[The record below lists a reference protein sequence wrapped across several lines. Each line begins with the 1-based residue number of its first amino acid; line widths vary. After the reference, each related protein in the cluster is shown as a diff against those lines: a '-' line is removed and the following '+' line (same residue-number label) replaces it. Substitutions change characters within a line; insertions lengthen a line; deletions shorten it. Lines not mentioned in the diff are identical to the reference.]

1 MASYAP
7 SNLSTMIFKIGLRRY
22 CAGRARVQC
31 TNDGDKLQVA
41 AGASRAHGALIARD
55 HPACLSSPYRG
66 LSTLCP
72 TRTKAQKGLACGWGE
87 RRAGS
92 FMPAPQKKNYLGRSV
107 ILRGV
112 CTCAPSLKVVT
123 NLDRDTAGSRAE
135 TKPERESERE
145 RGAECEKE
153 RRGRLKR
160 ETRRRS
166 ERRREVDLLSRRHR
180 GG

>member
-1 MASYAP
+1 
-7 SNLSTMIFKIGLRRY
+7 MIFKIGLRLY
-22 CAGRARVQC
+22 CTGQARVHC
-31 TNDGDKLQVA
+31 RNDGDKLQVA
-41 AGASRAHGALIARD
+41 AGASRALGVLIARD

-72 TRTKAQKGLACGWGE
+72 THTKAQKGYAGGRGE

-92 FMPAPQKKNYLGRSV
+92 FMPASQKKNYLGRSV

-112 CTCAPSLKVVT
+112 RACAPSLKVVT
-123 NLDRDTAGSRAE
+123 NLERDTAGSRAE
-135 TKPERESERE
+135 TKREKERE
-145 RGAECEKE
+145 RAKE
-153 RRGRLKR
+153 RRSRKSERGRPKR
-160 ETRRRS
+160 ETRRS